1 MTGSPAEDH
10 YHRKTLARED
20 YPAPWSRGGI
30 RDLETEGERMG
41 GWGGEADPSSS
52 YPYAGNQGCFT
63 PTLNCSYLS
72 GAQSMKAGMDIVGF
86 CFVCL

>member
-41 GWGGEADPSSS
+41 GWGGGEKQIPPPHTRMQETRDVSHPH
-52 YPYAGNQGCFT
+52 
-63 PTLNCSYLS
+63 
-72 GAQSMKAGMDIVGF
+72 
-86 CFVCL
+86 